1 MCHCRDI
8 DSTFPAEAEELHPR
22 IGQTGDAKP
31 VERSRGGAGPM
42 KILLSNIPEEGFR
55 QSASL
60 PLPDMTR
67 LTEAIGG
74 QTGHVEVELV
84 LKNHEGTLEV
94 TGHMRATLKPPC
106 HRCLEPVDLQID
118 EDILVALV
126 PEEDYEDNAGDIR
139 LGAADLE
146 VSYYRGDHLDL
157 SRLLED
163 ELLLAIPETVAGED
177 DDEACL
183 ICGKR
188 LEEIYQ
194 SAQADDEHHPFAQ
207 MKEFLTE
214 E

>member
-1 MCHCRDI
+1 
-8 DSTFPAEAEELHPR
+8 
-22 IGQTGDAKP
+22 
-31 VERSRGGAGPM
+31 M

-55 QSASL
+55 QIASL

-67 LTEAIGG
+67 LAEAIGG
-74 QTGHVEVELV
+74 QTGHVEADLV
-84 LKNHEGTLEV
+84 LKNHQGTLEI
-94 TGHMRATLKPPC
+94 TGHMRTTLKPPC
-106 HRCLEPVDLQID
+106 QRCLEPVDLEID
-118 EDILVALV
+118 EEILVALV
-126 PEEDYEDNAGDIR
+126 PEEEYEENAADVH

-163 ELLLAIPETVAGED
+163 ELLLAIPETLTGED
-177 DDEACL
+177 ENEACL

-207 MKEFLTE
+207 MKEFLSKE
-214 E
+214 